1 MAKLILSSRRKR
13 QLLLLTSSSL
23 VLAGLLGLGYQLLP
37 YALARYEYYTVRQTI
52 SSLPDNYLPTVDSS
66 NSTTKTPES
75 TTLLT
80 EGQPILTIAKLNI
93 QVPVIPEVDASR
105 QYNYNTALKNGV
117 AHMKGTAALDSTT
130 GNSFIFGHSSRF
142 IRSGG
147 PYDTVFANL
156 DKLKEGDELWLTNNG
171 QAEKYQVVRSQSVS
185 ANDSSVTESKSHR
198 QITLMSCW
206 PIGTTFK
213 RWIVQADLVK

>member
-1 MAKLILSSRRKR
+1 MLSANRKR

-37 YALARYEYYTVRQTI
+37 YALARYEYYAVRQTI
-52 SSLPDNYLPTVDSS
+52 SSLPDNYLPMIDSS
-66 NSTTKTPES
+66 NTN
-75 TTLLT
+75 T
-80 EGQPILTIAKLNI
+80 ENPKNASLFASDQPILTITKLNI
-93 QVPVIPEVDASR
+93 IVPVIPEVDTSR

-117 AHMKGTAALDSTT
+117 AHMKGTAPLDSTG

-147 PYDTVFANL
+147 QYDTVFANL
-156 DKLKEGDELWLTNNG
+156 DKLSEGDELGLAVDG
-171 QAEKYQVVRSQSVS
+171 RLEKYKVVRSQSVN
-185 ANDSSVTESKSHR
+185 ADDGSVTESKPHR
-198 QITLMSCW
+198 QITLMTCW

-213 RWIVQADLVK
+213 RWIVQADLVL